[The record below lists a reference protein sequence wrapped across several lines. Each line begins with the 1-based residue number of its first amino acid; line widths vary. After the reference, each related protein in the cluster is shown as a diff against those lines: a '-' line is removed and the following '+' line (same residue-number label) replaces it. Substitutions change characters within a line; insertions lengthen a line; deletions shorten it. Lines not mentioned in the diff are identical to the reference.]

1 MNSKQVPLF
10 FKQLMFA
17 LVLNKRT
24 RFLKFLHLSEPIS
37 IMWGVCVYL
46 CVCVCVY
53 MRACATEAKRGYEK
67 IFSDGV
73 TGSYRLPRVDTGN
86 RIGVLWEN
94 SKCC

>member
-1 MNSKQVPLF
+1 
-10 FKQLMFA
+10 MFYIPKTQK
-17 LVLNKRT
+17 KRGMICNIFIIFIT
-24 RFLKFLHLSEPIS
+24 FVKFLYFRVCVC
-37 IMWGVCVYL
+37 VCVYL